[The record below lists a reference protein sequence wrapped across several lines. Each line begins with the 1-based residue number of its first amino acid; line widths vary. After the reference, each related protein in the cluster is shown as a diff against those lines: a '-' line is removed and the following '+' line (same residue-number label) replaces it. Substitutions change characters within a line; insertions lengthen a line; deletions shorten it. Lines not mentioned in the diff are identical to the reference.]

1 MILKLSTC
9 TFKMPI
15 ESLDTLLVFGFLFEV
30 EGSDLISLHFILLY
44 VINETLSIYWQ
55 STGSYTLSN
64 KVVRGIIFLAH
75 QSLFFVRA
83 TPLKPVLHR
92 IS

>member
-30 EGSDLISLHFILLY
+30 EGSDLISLHFILY
-44 VINETLSIYWQ
+44 IIIETLSIYWQ

-75 QSLFFVRA
+75 L
-83 TPLKPVLHR
+83 
-92 IS
+92 

>member
-9 TFKMPI
+9 TFEMPI

-44 VINETLSIYWQ
+44 IINETLSIYWQ

-64 KVVRGIIFLAH
+64 TVVRGIIFLAH
-75 QSLFFVRA
+75 L
-83 TPLKPVLHR
+83 
-92 IS
+92 

>member
-15 ESLDTLLVFGFLFEV
+15 ESLDTLLVFGFLFE
-30 EGSDLISLHFILLY
+30 GSDLISLHFILLY
-44 VINETLSIYWQ
+44 IINETLSIYWQ

-75 QSLFFVRA
+75 L
-83 TPLKPVLHR
+83 
-92 IS
+92 

>member
-1 MILKLSTC
+1 MILKLRTC

-15 ESLDTLLVFGFLFEV
+15 ESILLVFGFHFEV

-44 VINETLSIYWQ
+44 IINETLSIYWQ

-75 QSLFFVRA
+75 L
-83 TPLKPVLHR
+83 
-92 IS
+92 

>member
-1 MILKLSTC
+1 
-9 TFKMPI
+9 MPI
-15 ESLDTLLVFGFLFEV
+15 ESIYTLYTVFGFLFEVEV
-30 EGSDLISLHFILLY
+30 EGSDLISLHFILY
-44 VINETLSIYWQ
+44 IIIEKLSIYWQ

-75 QSLFFVRA
+75 QSYFFVRA
-83 TPLKPVLHR
+83 TPFKPLHR

>member
-30 EGSDLISLHFILLY
+30 EGSDLISLHFILY
-44 VINETLSIYWQ
+44 IIIETLSIYWQ
-55 STGSYTLSN
+55 STGSYTLNN

-75 QSLFFVRA
+75 L
-83 TPLKPVLHR
+83 
-92 IS
+92 